1 MLLNLFD
8 FQMSLKSILIIII
21 LLIAVLL
28 IFFSP
33 KLIRIYKFMNL
44 YQKDNIAEN
53 FISMDKL
60 FNPGPMIKA
69 ADEPYTFK
77 SQSFTLPQSYQFE
90 GESKDL
96 IEALDYFKQ
105 GNVPQAVVSNGRR
118 KSVLSALQAKKLF
131 PYFDFILCKEDY
143 EGRKPDPAPY
153 QQALHLSL
161 IHI

>member
-77 SQSFTLPQSYQFE
+77 TQSFSLPQSYQFE

-96 IEALDYFKQ
+96 IEALDYFETDGLLVLKNDTILYEQ
-105 GNVPQAVVSNGRR
+105 YWHGNS
-118 KSVLSALQAKKLF
+118 KSSQHISYSVAKSFLSALIAVS
-131 PYFDFILCKEDY
+131 YT
-143 EGRKPDPAPY
+143 
-153 QQALHLSL
+153 HLRA
-161 IHI
+161 HET